1 MKVYTPLEG
10 EPYSVE
16 DTREFLKAETE
27 LAAIVSNK
35 NTKLEKLKNTIAEK
49 SAEN

>member
-1 MKVYTPLEG
+1 MKVYTPLGG